1 LPKQFHILIVDDD
14 DDDQLLIRETI
25 SRLNCP
31 QLKVSSVFDGV
42 EMLEYLYKTNS
53 SLQITPD
60 IILLDIAMP
69 KMDGF
74 QVLKKL
80 KADPGFRKI
89 PVFVIST
96 SRNFDRIETSMELGA
111 SNFYSKPGYAK
122 GYQELIAE
130 ILSNSFYSAADCRAD

>member
-14 DDDQLLIRETI
+14 HDDQLLIRETI
-25 SRLNCP
+25 SRLNYP

-96 SRNFDRIETSMELGA
+96 SRNFDRIESAMELGA

-122 GYQELIAE
+122 QYQELIAE
-130 ILSNSFYSAADCRAD
+130 ILSNSFYPAADCRAE